1 MKKCLVYFRNSEY
14 DMSAEE
20 LIIKFKESDK
30 WQDFLNLHSNQKV
43 IVPIDNANNFEYVLK
58 QVNNPFNLVFMFSP
72 DMECLNVVTKICK
85 ESGVPYFYDTIVK
98 DWETLYQIMN
108 EGVYSVY
115 IGGDLGFDLPLIK
128 KIYSSFDTSIR
139 VIANSNIKDIY
150 SFFIRPEDLDLY
162 TPYIDVIEMRFPVDK
177 PELRDSLFNIY
188 FKQKKWNLDMSYLTF
203 DEIKFPNK
211 YMEEIFG
218 VKRLNCHHRCMKG
231 KQCDLCGVLVNF
243 SNTLKEHKEELSN
256 GSKRTEVEGSDNAED
271 T

>member
-1 MKKCLVYFRNSEY
+1 MKKCLVYFRNSQY

-20 LIIKFKESDK
+20 LIIQFKESDR

-72 DMECLNVVTKICK
+72 NMEYLNVVTKICK
-85 ESGVPYFYDTIVK
+85 ESGIPYFYDTIVK

-128 KIYSSFDTSIR
+128 KIYSSFDTLIR

-150 SFFIRPEDLDLY
+150 SFFIRPEDLELY
-162 TPYIDVIEMRFPVDK
+162 TPYVDIIEMRFPHDK
-177 PELRDSLFNIY
+177 PELQDNLFNVY
-188 FKQKKWNLDMSYLTF
+188 FEQKKWNYDISYLTF
-203 DEIKFPNK
+203 DEIKFPNQ
-211 YMEEIFG
+211 YMETIFG
-218 VKRLNCHHRCMKG
+218 IKRLNCHHRCMRG
-231 KQCDLCGVLVNF
+231 KQCDLCGALVNF
-243 SNTLKEHKEELSN
+243 SNTLNEHKEELLN
-256 GSKRTEVEGSDNAED
+256 GSKRTEDKDSDNTED